1 MVVRVLVRFP
11 RLEARAL
18 LGVPVHIERKAGV
31 ALHVAD
37 GHILSIGVSPDG
49 TQMATPVTDHSSP
62 SIFTL
67 RE

>member
-18 LGVPVHIERKAGV
+18 LGVPLHIERKAGV

-37 GHILSIGVSPDG
+37 GHILSVGEAPDG